1 MRTSIPNPTSRGIIS
16 AHQFNQLVE
25 VGEGAT
31 YRGKAHKTTRGVI
44 PRISGRNGGTASAFQ
59 HPLQVYYSAGVLCVR
74 AGYHIWWNSYANQ
87 ITTTSSASSG
97 PTSLVKTA
105 ADLWDDTTFEGTV
118 YVKRTYNS
126 NGSSTVVL
134 AKEANDY
141 ATVISGIT
149 NTEARWI
156 LATIADGVIT
166 QWWTGGDIYELRVA

>member
-1 MRTSIPNPTSRGIIS
+1 M
-16 AHQFNQLVE
+16 
-25 VGEGAT
+25 
-31 YRGKAHKTTRGVI
+31 
-44 PRISGRNGGTASAFQ
+44 
-59 HPLQVYYSAGVLCVR
+59 
-74 AGYHIWWNSYANQ
+74 
-87 ITTTSSASSG
+87 TTTSAASSG
-97 PTSLVKTA
+97 PTVLAKTA

-118 YVKRTYNS
+118 YVKRAYNS

-156 LATIADGVIT
+156 LATITDGTIT